1 VLHGVS
7 LTVAPGETVALVGAS
22 GAGKSTLA
30 ALVPRFLD
38 PWAGRVLL
46 DGADVRTLTLA
57 SVREAVALVLQQP
70 VLFPLSV
77 AENIAYGRPGASR
90 AAVEAAA
97 RAAEAHAFITALPAG
112 YDTVLGAGGAT
123 LSGGERQRLAIARAL
138 LKDAPVLVLDEPTSA
153 LDPVTERAVLTALGR
168 LTAGRTTLL
177 IAHRRATVERADRVV
192 VLAGGAWWR
201 RARRRR
207 CGRGAARTRGCSRR
221 PTATGSMHR
230 RPGPTDGARRHVRD
244 ARARTHV
251 TEFSRVGAIDAP
263 PPRVRLDVA
272 VGSTLGAPWRLAPP
286 CRRAG
291 VQ

>member
-1 VLHGVS
+1 VLEAAPEVGDAPGARARRPGPGALALEAVTAGYVPGRPVLHAVS
-7 LTVAPGETVALVGAS
+7 LVVAPGETVALVGAS

-46 DGADVRTLTLA
+46 DGQDVRTLTLA

-77 AENIAYGRPGASR
+77 AENIAYGRPGADR

-153 LDPVTERAVLTALGR
+153 LDPATERAVLRALER

-177 IAHRRATVERADRVV
+177 IAHRRSTVERADRVV
-192 VLAGGAWWR
+192 VLAAGRVVEVGAPAVLRARGGAY
-201 RARRRR
+201 ARLLAEAD
-207 CGRGAARTRGCSRR
+207 GDWLDVPPSDAAAPATGDAARG
-221 PTATGSMHR
+221 
-230 RPGPTDGARRHVRD
+230 
-244 ARARTHV
+244 
-251 TEFSRVGAIDAP
+251 
-263 PPRVRLDVA
+263 
-272 VGSTLGAPWRLAPP
+272 
-286 CRRAG
+286 
-291 VQ
+291 